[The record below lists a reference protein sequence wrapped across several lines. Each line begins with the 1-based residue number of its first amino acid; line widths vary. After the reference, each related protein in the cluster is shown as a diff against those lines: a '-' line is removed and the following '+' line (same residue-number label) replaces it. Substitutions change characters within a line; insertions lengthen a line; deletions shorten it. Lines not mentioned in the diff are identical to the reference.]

1 MGAGP
6 FLPPP
11 PLKLQESSPFS
22 FFLSDGVVVAGFE
35 EEVAAEDV
43 KPRVKPVEDSDGLA
57 VVEADYWR
65 PPREKPEEESAG
77 LAEGAVD
84 DGPLREKPKDESA
97 GLV

>member
-22 FFLSDGVVVAGFE
+22 FFLSDGVVVVGF

-43 KPRVKPVEDSDGLA
+43 KPRVKPEEDSAGLA

-65 PPREKPEEESAG
+65 PRVKPEEESAG
-77 LAEGAVD
+77 LAVGAVD
-84 DGPLREKPKDESA
+84 DGPLREKPKEDST